1 MSGTGQLDGSKL
13 LQTFEPNRLTVAEG
27 EATRK
32 EWVGERWEALAIN
45 HSSQQRFQQKLNKP
59 VSVVIAELLGTVQTK
74 SECRWRP
81 AAFDK

>member
-1 MSGTGQLDGSKL
+1 M
-13 LQTFEPNRLTVAEG
+13 
-27 EATRK
+27 
-32 EWVGERWEALAIN
+32 AIN